1 MSFLRH
7 PFGCATY
14 NYLLKGSCS
23 RCPQN
28 DQVGIPF
35 PRTIDHLNERAS
47 AGYLGGER
55 QTLQRGLRGRDERLH
70 SGVRLFYNRGRHFA
84 QSVNRQPLRDDWLRF
99 DDVKY
104 MERCGVR
111 SRRFYR
117 NAECL

>member
-70 SGVRLFYNRGRHFA
+70 SGFA
-84 QSVNRQPLRDDWLRF
+84 FSTIVVVTSLSPLIGSHSETTGCAS
-99 DDVKY
+99 
-104 MERCGVR
+104 MT
-111 SRRFYR
+111 
-117 NAECL
+117 